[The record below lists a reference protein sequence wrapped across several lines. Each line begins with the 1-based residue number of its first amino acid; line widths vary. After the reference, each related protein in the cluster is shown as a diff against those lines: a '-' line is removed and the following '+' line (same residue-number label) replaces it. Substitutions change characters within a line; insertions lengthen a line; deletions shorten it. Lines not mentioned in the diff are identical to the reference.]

1 MVSFKQLGDNINHQ
15 SYTDE
20 QYQQCVDFL
29 GQDDK
34 MLSYANFIVVGK
46 DGFAE
51 RRGRA
56 CHAAI
61 GNGAGVEDICLV
73 GTQFGLNKG
82 FENSGGDP
90 SDNMKEFARW
100 VMNDSHF
107 AHLMVNRPEHRTVK
121 WLMNGGGFIVSSE
134 LPQPVFQTMMILSR
148 CMTERKPE
156 QFDMWNLLVAKG
168 CDPHFAFNICFC
180 VGDKTL
186 MHNNPVVSQQGH
198 VTMFLL
204 SSTAMTNFVNGEL
217 GENFEKTSYRKKQ
230 GLYGC
235 HTLFGNQML
244 DWTGNFIHELITN
257 DEAFRK
263 RLAEVRNLDT
273 SSETYR
279 PPNPFHMNARTVP
292 LKPTQVTYQE
302 LFGVVA
308 DYVVE
313 KGLFKP

>member
-1 MVSFKQLGDNINHQ
+1 MVSFKQLGDSLPHT
-15 SYTDE
+15 YTDE

-29 GQDDK
+29 GRHDV
-34 MLSYANFIVVGK
+34 MSYSANFIIVGEASS
-46 DGFAE
+46 AE
-51 RRGRA
+51 RHGKA
-56 CHAAI
+56 CHFDI
-61 GNGAGVEDICLV
+61 GSGAGVPDIRLV

-82 FENSGGDP
+82 SGGEAP
-90 SDNMKEFARW
+90 SINMREFARW
-100 VMNDSHF
+100 IMNDSHF
-107 AHLMVNRPEHRTVK
+107 AHLMVNRPEHRTVE
-121 WLMNGGGFIVSSE
+121 WLMNGGGFVVSSE
-134 LPQPVFQTMMILSR
+134 LPQPVLQMMMILSR
-148 CMTERKPE
+148 TFTERYPQ

-168 CDPHFAFNICFC
+168 CDPHFAYNICFC

-186 MHNNPVVSQQGH
+186 MHNNPVVTQSGH
-198 VTMFLL
+198 VAMYLL
-204 SSTAMTNFVNGEL
+204 STPAMANFVKGEL
-217 GENFEKTSYRKKQ
+217 GDAFDKTSYRTKQ

-235 HTLFGNQML
+235 HELFGKQLL

-257 DEAFRK
+257 DEEFRK
-263 RLAEVRNLDT
+263 RLAGVRNLDT

-292 LKPTQVTYQE
+292 LKPTQATYQE

>member
-1 MVSFKQLGDNINHQ
+1 MVTFKQLADGIDHRT
-15 SYTDE
+15 YTDE

-29 GQDDK
+29 GQAET
-34 MLSYANFIVVGK
+34 MFSYANFIIVGSET
-46 DGFAE
+46 FAE
-51 RRGRA
+51 RRGQA

-61 GNGAGVEDICLV
+61 GNGAGVDDIRLV

-82 FENSGGDP
+82 FANSGGDP
-90 SDNMKEFARW
+90 SVNMREFARW
-100 VMNDSHF
+100 IMNESHF
-107 AHLMVNRPEHRTVK
+107 SHLMVNRPEHRTVE
-121 WLMNGGGFIVSSE
+121 WLLNGGGFIVSSE

-186 MHNNPVVSQQGH
+186 MHNNPVVTQSGH
-198 VTMFLL
+198 VVMFLL
-204 SSTAMTNFVNGEL
+204 SPEAMTNFVKGEL
-217 GENFEKTSYRKKQ
+217 GDTFDKISYRKKQ
-230 GLYGC
+230 SLYGC
-235 HTLFGNQML
+235 HELFGGQL
-244 DWTGNFIHELITN
+244 IDWTGNFIHSLITN
-257 DEAFRK
+257 DEGLRK
-263 RLAEVRNLDT
+263 RLAGVRNLDT

-302 LFGVVA
+302 MFGVVA

-313 KGLFKP
+313 KGLYKP